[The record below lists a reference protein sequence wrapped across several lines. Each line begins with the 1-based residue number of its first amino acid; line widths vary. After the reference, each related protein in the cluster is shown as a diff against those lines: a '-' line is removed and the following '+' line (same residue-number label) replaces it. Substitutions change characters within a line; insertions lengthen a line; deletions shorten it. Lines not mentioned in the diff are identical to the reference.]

1 MIMNTTFCVKC
12 RHSLSQTDSFC
23 SFCGTD
29 QRLTSQAFSRTVS
42 AVPAVAQAGQSAQPG
57 IPIAPVAAHWKRI
70 AVMWVAFV
78 LNQAW
83 SFFSAYR
90 MVGGIGYQGAWGV
103 LNLVALAAWLTSVCL
118 AITLVT
124 GRTAVG
130 KWNGGIVLAL
140 HLVGLALAVFFIFRM
155 FSHMSLIG

>member
-1 MIMNTTFCVKC
+1 MNPTFCVKC
-12 RHSLSQTDSFC
+12 RRTLSQTDIFC

-29 QRLTSQAFSRTVS
+29 QRLTARPSSHAVS
-42 AVPAVAQAGQSAQPG
+42 AVPAVGLAGQAAQPG
-57 IPIAPVAAHWKRI
+57 IAIAPASAHWKRI

-78 LNQAW
+78 LNQVW
-83 SFFSAYR
+83 SIFAAYR
-90 MVGGIGYQGAWGV
+90 MLQGVENQGAWGV
-103 LNLVALAAWLTSVCL
+103 LNLVALAAWLTSILL

-140 HLVGLALAVFFIFRM
+140 YLVGLALAVFFIIRM
-155 FSHMSLIG
+155 FSHMSLVG